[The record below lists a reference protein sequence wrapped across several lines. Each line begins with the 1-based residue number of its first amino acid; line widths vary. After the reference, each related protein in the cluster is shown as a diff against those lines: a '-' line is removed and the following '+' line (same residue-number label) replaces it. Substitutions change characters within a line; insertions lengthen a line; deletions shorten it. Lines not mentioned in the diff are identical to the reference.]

1 MVNDAYLRQEVK
13 MDVVSDEISEQ
24 VVAEM
29 EPQQEGETDLAKT
42 RPAPG
47 NDTMQTGSPGL
58 VPEPPTLGQESAKG
72 PGVGQ
77 VPEQP
82 EQTPEP
88 PAETIEPPTPAP
100 KRVRK
105 VRVAP
110 KEAAP
115 QHTPDPDYW
124 RSRLQEHRGNQ
135 RAAKSERYGN
145 LRIM

>member
-1 MVNDAYLRQEVK
+1 

-29 EPQQEGETDLAKT
+29 EPVQQEGETDLAKT
-42 RPAPG
+42 PPAPS
-47 NDTMQTGSPGL
+47 DTMQTGSPGL
-58 VPEPPTLGQESAKG
+58 VPPL
-72 PGVGQ
+72 
-77 VPEQP
+77 EQP
-82 EQTPEP
+82 MEP

-105 VRVAP
+105 VRVVP
-110 KEAAP
+110 KETAP